1 MSEEDPKIIIDDDW
15 KSQVEKE
22 KEQLQEEIEKQ
33 ASEGEAS
40 QFFATPKC

>member
-22 KEQLQEEIEKQ
+22 KEQLLIIERLITLQ
-33 ASEGEAS
+33 TRSLGS
-40 QFFATPKC
+40 Q